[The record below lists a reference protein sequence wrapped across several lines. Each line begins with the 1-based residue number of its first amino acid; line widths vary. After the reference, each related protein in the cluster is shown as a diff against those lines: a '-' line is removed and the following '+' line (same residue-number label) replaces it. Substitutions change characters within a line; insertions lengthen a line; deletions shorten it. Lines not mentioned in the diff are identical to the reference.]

1 LVAWVRIPL
10 LSSTSD
16 TVIYMYYGNSLCTAN
31 RQNPTGVW
39 DSNYVGIWHLNDA
52 PSDGGTH
59 HDSTSRNHDLTFHDS
74 DSDADTN
81 AVGIANGADDLDGN
95 ADYMDENHH
104 SDFNLSTFTLEC
116 WVTLGDKTNTHFMI
130 NKELDDYTD
139 RNFALYS
146 KQNTGL
152 PNLTVRTT
160 SGENVTCEGTTDLT
174 TTGWHY
180 IAGTNKGTLGGT
192 DTYLYVNGTLEAVGL
207 LNLNTPTIQS
217 APLMIGR
224 ENSSSIP
231 NYWDGKIDEIRIS
244 NNARSA
250 AWISAT
256 YNTTSD
262 PGTYLAFGP
271 QKTRN
276 VPPSQSNPS
285 PSNGAT
291 GQSLNP
297 QLAITVNDT
306 NADAMNVTFRTNAS
320 GSWATIGSNNSVYNG
335 TYRQS
340 SNMNSYGTTYYWSV
354 NVTDGT
360 VWTNATYSF
369 TTYSL
374 LTIRPNA
381 VGRSTQL
388 TKGPPAGPAANY
400 MCVDD
405 VAQNG
410 DADYVFSDNQAT
422 YINDTY
428 NLTNHAAESGNIT
441 FIKIYLCGRDYAIGG
456 GGTDNTMKP
465 VIYTN
470 NTYYES
476 DTEVALTNS
485 YAASN
490 WTHAINPVTSNAWTW
505 TEIDDLEVGV
515 ALKGQVNQYTNCT
528 QVYVEVVYIP

>member
-1 LVAWVRIPL
+1 
-10 LSSTSD
+10 
-16 TVIYMYYGNSLCTAN
+16 
-31 RQNPTGVW
+31 
-39 DSNYVGIWHLNDA
+39 
-52 PSDGGTH
+52 
-59 HDSTSRNHDLTFHDS
+59 
-74 DSDADTN
+74 
-81 AVGIANGADDLDGN
+81 
-95 ADYMDENHH
+95 
-104 SDFNLSTFTLEC
+104 
-116 WVTLGDKTNTHFMI
+116 MI

-152 PNLTVRTT
+152 SNLTVRTT
-160 SGENVTCEGTTDLT
+160 SGANVTCEGTTDLT
-174 TTGWHY
+174 TVGWHY
-180 IAGTNKGTLGGT
+180 IAGTNSGIGTYT
-192 DTYLYVNGTLEAVGL
+192 ELYVNGTLEASGL
-207 LNLNTPTIQS
+207 LNLNPPTIQS

-224 ENSSSIP
+224 ENSSSTG
-231 NYWDGKIDEIRIS
+231 YWDGKIDEIRIS

-250 AWISAT
+250 AWIEAT
-256 YNTTSD
+256 YSTISA
-262 PGTYLAFGP
+262 PGTYLTFGP

-297 QLAITVNDT
+297 QLAIIVNDT
-306 NADAMNVTFRTNAS
+306 NADAMNVTFRTTAS
-320 GSWATIGSNNSVYNG
+320 GAWATIGSNNSVYNG
-335 TYRQS
+335 TYRQTP

-374 LTIRPNA
+374 LTIRPSA
-381 VGRSTQL
+381 AGRSTQL

-405 VAQNG
+405 LAQNG

-428 NLTNHAAESGNIT
+428 NLTNHAAESGNIN
-441 FIKIYLCGRDYAIGG
+441 FIKIYLCGRNYAVGG

-470 NTYYES
+470 NQYYES

-485 YAASN
+485 YTASN
-490 WTHAINPVTSNAWTW
+490 WTHNINPVTSSAWTW
-505 TEIDDLEVGV
+505 AEIDNLEVGV
-515 ALKGQVNQYTNCT
+515 ALKGQVNQYSNCT
-528 QVYVEVVYIP
+528 QAYVEVVYIPS